1 MLNLLKIRVTGFK
14 LLKDN
19 FEIDLTTKARVYESD
34 KAKEIQEVDKG
45 LYLFRTNAFV
55 GGNSSGKS
63 TVLSLILKT
72 LVFLQTGRWKYLQ
85 REFKKSKILL
95 NIIFYLDGYIY
106 DYQTSFSKID
116 VNNLL
121 SDNSYA
127 PINEISLKKL
137 RYSKSKGIKCLD
149 YILKDGEDLDYILKS
164 SLDDTSAIK
173 TITGNNVIVDDFSNN
188 NISNLNETILR
199 KTFFNSL
206 NSCDKELVSSI
217 IQLLDDSIEYIYYEN
232 SDYVR
237 FKRANESEEL
247 MPTINLAAILSA
259 GTFRG
264 VELYIRCINALKNG
278 ATIIVDEIEN
288 CFQKNLVYNLLFL
301 FNDEKIN
308 SKNAKLLFS
317 THYVEILD
325 YLNRRDGIFI
335 THKENGIIDI
345 KNLYKDYSLR
355 TELSKSKQFDNNV
368 FNTAINYKQLLKVN
382 RSLLN
387 ELQANNDWRNRWISI
402 KRNH

>member
-1 MLNLLKIRVTGFK
+1 MLDLLKIRINGFK
-14 LLKDN
+14 LLKEN

-34 KAKEIQEVDKG
+34 KAQEIQEVDKG
-45 LYLFRTNAFV
+45 LYLFHTNAFV

-72 LVFLQTGRWKYLQ
+72 LVFLQTGRWKYVQ
-85 REFKKSKILL
+85 REFKKEKIDLD
-95 NIIFYLDGYIY
+95 IIFYLDGYIY

-116 VNNLL
+116 TTKL
-121 SDNSYA
+121 SNDNSYS
-127 PINEISLKKL
+127 PINEISLRRL
-137 RYSKSKGIKCLD
+137 RYNKSKGAKNLD
-149 YILKDGEDLDYILKS
+149 YILDYGESLDHILKF
-164 SLDDTSAIK
+164 SLGDTSAIK
-173 TITGNNVIVDDFSNN
+173 TITGDNVIVDDFSNN
-188 NISNLNETILR
+188 NISNLNETVLR
-199 KTFFNSL
+199 NTFFTSL

-217 IQLLDDSIEYIYYEN
+217 IQLLDDSIDYIYYEN

-237 FKRANESEEL
+237 FKRVNENEEI
-247 MPTINLAAILSA
+247 MPAINLAAILSA

-301 FNDEKIN
+301 FNDENIN
-308 SKNAKLLFS
+308 SKNAKLIFS

-335 THKENGIIDI
+335 THKENGIIDV

-368 FNTAINYKQLLKVN
+368 FNTAINYKQLLKVR

-387 ELQANNDWRNRWISI
+387 ELQTNND
-402 KRNH
+402 

>member
-14 LLKDN
+14 LLRDN

-206 NSCDKELVSSI
+206 NSCDKELISSI

-237 FKRANESEEL
+237 FKRANENEEL
-247 MPTINLAAILSA
+247 MPTINLAAILSS

-301 FNDEKIN
+301 FNDGKIN

-368 FNTAINYKQLLKVN
+368 FDTAINYKQLLKVR

-387 ELQANNDWRNRWISI
+387 ELQANND
-402 KRNH
+402 

>member
-368 FNTAINYKQLLKVN
+368 FNTAINYKQLLKVR

-387 ELQANNDWRNRWISI
+387 ELQANND
-402 KRNH
+402 

>member
-72 LVFLQTGRWKYLQ
+72 LVLLQTGRWKYLQ

-188 NISNLNETILR
+188 NILNLNETILR

-247 MPTINLAAILSA
+247 MPTINLAAILSS

-368 FNTAINYKQLLKVN
+368 FNTAINYKQLLKVR

-387 ELQANNDWRNRWISI
+387 ELQANND
-402 KRNH
+402 

>member
-387 ELQANNDWRNRWISI
+387 ELQANND
-402 KRNH
+402 